1 MRLPL
6 LPVVLLVVA
15 ATVCEWAPAGES
27 EARRVFHAARPGA
40 LESARRRAA
49 AGDRSLRDSI
59 SRLVAEADDLLDE
72 PPPSVTQKT
81 HLAPSGD
88 RHDYASL
95 APYYWPD
102 PQTAD
107 GLPYVR
113 RDGHR
118 NPESR
123 DASFSDRERLS
134 VLGHGVETL
143 SLAWFF
149 TRNDSYARHA
159 ARFARTWFIAEN
171 TRMNPHLRFAQAVR
185 GVNDGRAAG
194 VLEGRHLSQA
204 IDALALLADS
214 TALTVDERQRIDAW
228 GSDYLAWLVSSE
240 SGRDECAAGNNHG
253 TYYDLQ
259 LATMALALGRDDQA
273 LKVLREVGPRRI
285 AMQIEPDGSQPREIA
300 RTRSLGY
307 SLFNLHGLC
316 RLATLG
322 EHAGIDLWHFSTADG
337 RSIRRAIDFLRP
349 ALGKSPRPW
358 PHEQITPI
366 SPDDSAS
373 ILWQAAL
380 VYGDPPVGA
389 LATDRCAERDRIR
402 LYFVAE
408 PVGSP
413 AATGH

>member
-1 MRLPL
+1 MRIL
-6 LPVVLLVVA
+6 LVAVVVLVF
-15 ATVCEWAPAGES
+15 TVSSWEMAVTAGEA
-27 EARRVFHAARPGA
+27 EPRVFHAARPGA
-40 LESARRRAA
+40 LEAARRLAA
-49 AGDRSLRDSI
+49 AGDRALRDSI
-59 SRLVAEADDLLDE
+59 SRLVAEADALLDE

-88 RHDYASL
+88 RNDYASL

-123 DASFSDRERLS
+123 DASFSDRERIFM
-134 VLGHGVETL
+134 LGHGVETL

-149 TRNDSYARHA
+149 TRNESYARHA
-159 ARFARTWFIAEN
+159 AHFARTWFIDED

-185 GVNDGRAAG
+185 GVNDGRATG
-194 VLEGRHLSQA
+194 ILEGRHLSQA
-204 IDALALLADS
+204 IDALALIADS
-214 TALTVDERQRIDAW
+214 TALTVDERRRIDTW
-228 GSDYLAWLVSSE
+228 GNDYLDWLVSSE
-240 SGRDECAAGNNHG
+240 PGRDECAAGNNHG

-259 LATMALALGRDDQA
+259 RATMAFAVGRDDQA
-273 LKVLREVGPRRI
+273 LEVLREVGPRRI
-285 AMQIEPDGSQPREIA
+285 ATQIEPDGSQPREIA

-322 EHAGIDLWHFSTADG
+322 DHAGIDLWHFSTADG

-349 ALGKSPRPW
+349 YLGKSPRPW
-358 PHEQITPI
+358 PHEQIVPI

-380 VYGDPPVGA
+380 VYGDPTVA
-389 LATDRCAERDRIR
+389 TLLADPSAKHDRIR
-402 LYFVAE
+402 LYVVAD
-408 PVGSP
+408 P
-413 AATGH
+413 AAIPAPSDD